1 MRNKKRRIL
10 VAAMAA
16 VLVLTLSAGLMLPAA
31 EGNRTGNAYAAANQW
46 NPAVDD
52 SDSGEPIPGQYIVK
66 KKNGDIELVK
76 TNKGIEE
83 LKKDGDIVSVEQNRV
98 VTAFDVEADANDI
111 STSGIIDGDVA
122 QMQYGDEMVR
132 APEAWEMMPEDT
144 ATVRVAV
151 IDTGIDATHPEL
163 ADCAIEGTT
172 EIDMRR
178 TQRTIMDMVPMFRVL
193 LRLTGTMESEL
204 TESREKP
211 KSRSFRSKY

>member
-83 LKKDGDIVSVEQNRV
+83 LKKDIADKVKISDICKKYGITKPTFYRYKENR
-98 VTAFDVEADANDI
+98 
-111 STSGIIDGDVA
+111 
-122 QMQYGDEMVR
+122 
-132 APEAWEMMPEDT
+132 
-144 ATVRVAV
+144 
-151 IDTGIDATHPEL
+151 
-163 ADCAIEGTT
+163 
-172 EIDMRR
+172 
-178 TQRTIMDMVPMFRVL
+178 
-193 LRLTGTMESEL
+193 
-204 TESREKP
+204 K
-211 KSRSFRSKY
+211 